1 MSRIGKQPVTIASG
15 VQVTLADG
23 KITVKGPNGT
33 LEQSI
38 PEGMTVSQEDGAVII
53 KRRDDSKS
61 QKALH
66 GLTRALIHNAVTGV
80 TAGFKKNLEI
90 HGVGYRADVKGKN
103 VVFALGYSHPI
114 EFPIPEG
121 IKVAIDK
128 NTLITVTGADRQQVG
143 QVAAEMRALR
153 PPDVYKLKG
162 VRYADEQLRKKAG
175 KSGAQ

>member
-33 LEQSI
+33 LEQAI
-38 PEGMTVSQEDGAVII
+38 PDGMTVSQEDGAVII

-66 GLTRALIHNAVTGV
+66 GLTRALIQNAVTGV
-80 TAGFKKNLEI
+80 TAGFKKDLEI